1 MAVFRVEKN
10 HSYTVMANHHL
21 RDERLSLKSK
31 GLLSLILS
39 LPDDW
44 RISIEGMTQFS
55 SDGKDAIRSA
65 IRELTDAGY
74 ITRAQTHSE
83 AGTFSGYDYLVHE
96 TPVAS
101 PSSGFPTME
110 KPTTGNPTTENPT
123 QRNTDILSTN
133 IPPIVPHEVDV
144 GDYNPS
150 VSGAAADSP
159 TPLSAACG
167 GISPRRGESALYTR
181 EPLGGGNP
189 SVSLAAD
196 TSPDRGGKEGEK
208 GEAAEDD
215 PLRQPAAATSPGGR
229 GKRRGTAKKAPDYRP
244 DTFARFW
251 AAYPR
256 GEDKQG
262 AIAAWD
268 ELKPDD
274 ATLQAMSRALVRQK
288 ASEEWQRGIGIP
300 YAVRWLRRRRWEDEI
315 KAPAPPPERA
325 GGDLPVWN

>member
-31 GLLSLILS
+31 GLLSVILS

-44 RISIEGMTQFS
+44 RISIDGMTQFS
-55 SDGKDAIRSA
+55 ADGKDAIRSA

-83 AGTFSGYDYLVHE
+83 AGTFSGYDYIVHE
-96 TPVAS
+96 TPAAS

-110 KPTTGNPTTENPT
+110 KPTTENPTTEKPT
-123 QRNTDILSTN
+123 LRNTDRLSTS
-133 IPPIVPHEVDV
+133 IPPIVPHE
-144 GDYNPS
+144 GDE
-150 VSGAAADSP
+150 
-159 TPLSAACG
+159 TPPSAALTPPLLG
-167 GISPRRGESALYTR
+167 EARGDRGEDSL
-181 EPLGGGNP
+181 
-189 SVSLAAD
+189 SLAALD
-196 TSPDRGGKEGEK
+196 SSLGEGAD
-208 GEAAEDD
+208 EAK
-215 PLRQPAAATSPGGR
+215 PKR
-229 GKRRGTAKKAPDYRP
+229 KRRATKSAPDYRP

-315 KAPAPPPERA
+315 KAPAPPPESA

>member
-1 MAVFRVEKN
+1 MAVYRVEKTQD
-10 HSYTVMANHHL
+10 YTVMANHHL
-21 RDERLSLKSK
+21 RDERLSLKAK
-31 GLLSLILS
+31 GLLSMLLS

-44 RISIEGMTQFS
+44 EISIRGLASIVT
-55 SDGKDAIRSA
+55 DGVGAVQTGIN
-65 IRELTDAGY
+65 ELIEAGY
-74 ITRAQTHSE
+74 IVRRRQHAETGAF
-83 AGTFSGYDYLVHE
+83 AGFEYIIHE
-96 TPVAS
+96 VP
-101 PSSGFPTME
+101 PC
-110 KPTTGNPTTENPT
+110 TENPYT
-123 QRNTDILSTN
+123 ANPYTGKPYTENPAQSSKDKLST
-133 IPPIVPHEVDV
+133 IPPIVPHEGDV
-144 GDYNPS
+144 GDDNPS
-150 VSGAAADSP
+150 VSGAAADSS
-159 TPLSAACG
+159 LC
-167 GISPRRGESALYTR
+167 TR
-181 EPLGGGNP
+181 EPQ
-189 SVSLAAD
+189 S
-196 TSPDRGGKEGEK
+196 
-208 GEAAEDD
+208 AET
-215 PLRQPAAATSPGGR
+215 PKR
-229 GKRRGTAKKAPDYRP
+229 KRRATKSAPDYRP

>member
-83 AGTFSGYDYLVHE
+83 AGTFSGYDYIVHE
-96 TPVAS
+96 TPVAP

-110 KPTTGNPTTENPT
+110 KPTTENPT
-123 QRNTDILSTN
+123 LRNTERLSTT
-133 IPPIVPHEVDV
+133 PPIVPQSD
-144 GDYNPS
+144 
-150 VSGAAADSP
+150 AD
-159 TPLSAACG
+159 
-167 GISPRRGESALYTR
+167 
-181 EPLGGGNP
+181 GGNP
-189 SVSLAAD
+189 SVSLVAD
-196 TSPDRGGKEGEK
+196 TSPVRGGKEGET
-208 GEAAEDD
+208 GETGEGGDV
-215 PLRQPAAATSPGGR
+215 PESATPPKR
-229 GKRRGTAKKAPDYRP
+229 KRRATKSAPDYRP

-315 KAPAPPPERA
+315 KAPAPPPESA

>member
-55 SDGKDAIRSA
+55 ADGKDAIRSA

-83 AGTFSGYDYLVHE
+83 AGTFSGYDYIVHE
-96 TPVAS
+96 TPAAS

-123 QRNTDILSTN
+123 LQNTDRLSTS
-133 IPPIVPHEVDV
+133 IPPIVPHE
-144 GDYNPS
+144 GDDNPS
-150 VSGAAADSP
+150 VSGAAADSS
-159 TPLSAACG
+159 LC
-167 GISPRRGESALYTR
+167 TR
-181 EPLGGGNP
+181 EPLGGD
-189 SVSLAAD
+189 VSELD
-196 TSPDRGGKEGEK
+196 TTPKR
-208 GEAAEDD
+208 
-215 PLRQPAAATSPGGR
+215 
-229 GKRRGTAKKAPDYRP
+229 KRRRLSKSVPDYEP
-244 DTFARFW
+244 ELFERFW

-256 GEDKQG
+256 GEDRQG
-262 AIAAWD
+262 AVAEWD
-268 ELKPDD
+268 SLRPDRE
-274 ATLQAMSRALVRQK
+274 TMLAMSRALVRQK

>member
-31 GLLSLILS
+31 GLLSVILS

-55 SDGKDAIRSA
+55 ADGKDAIRSA
-65 IRELTDAGY
+65 IRELTDTGY

-83 AGTFSGYDYLVHE
+83 AGKFSGYDYVVHE
-96 TPVAS
+96 TPTAS

-110 KPTTGNPTTENPT
+110 KPTTENPT
-123 QRNTDILSTN
+123 LRNTERLSTN
-133 IPPIVPHEVDV
+133 IPPVVPQSD
-144 GDYNPS
+144 
-150 VSGAAADSP
+150 AD
-159 TPLSAACG
+159 
-167 GISPRRGESALYTR
+167 
-181 EPLGGGNP
+181 GGNP

-196 TSPDRGGKEGEK
+196 TSPVRGGKEGET
-208 GEAAEDD
+208 GEAGEGGDV
-215 PLRQPAAATSPGGR
+215 PESATPPKR
-229 GKRRGTAKKAPDYRP
+229 KRRATKSAPDYRP

>member
-55 SDGKDAIRSA
+55 ADGKDAIRSA

-83 AGTFSGYDYLVHE
+83 AGTFSGYDYIVHE
-96 TPVAS
+96 TPAAS

-110 KPTTGNPTTENPT
+110 KPTTENPTTENPT
-123 QRNTDILSTN
+123 LRNTEELST
-133 IPPIVPHEVDV
+133 IPPIVPHEGDGGPLPEGEAREGGDV
-144 GDYNPS
+144 S
-150 VSGAAADSP
+150 
-159 TPLSAACG
+159 
-167 GISPRRGESALYTR
+167 ES
-181 EPLGGGNP
+181 
-189 SVSLAAD
+189 D
-196 TSPDRGGKEGEK
+196 TSPKR
-208 GEAAEDD
+208 
-215 PLRQPAAATSPGGR
+215 
-229 GKRRGTAKKAPDYRP
+229 KRRATKSAPDYRP

-274 ATLQAMSRALVRQK
+274 ATLQAMSRALVRQRE
-288 ASEEWQRGIGIP
+288 SEEWQRGIGIP

>member
-55 SDGKDAIRSA
+55 ADGKDAIRSA

-83 AGTFSGYDYLVHE
+83 AGTFSGYDYIVHE
-96 TPVAS
+96 TPAAS

-110 KPTTGNPTTENPT
+110 KPTTENPT
-123 QRNTDILSTN
+123 LRNTERLST
-133 IPPIVPHEVDV
+133 IPPIVPHEVD
-144 GDYNPS
+144 GNPS
-150 VSGAAADSP
+150 VSGAAADSS
-159 TPLSAACG
+159 LC
-167 GISPRRGESALYTR
+167 TR
-181 EPLGGGNP
+181 EPLGGGTPP
-189 SVSLAAD
+189 SAAL
-196 TSPDRGGKEGEK
+196 TPPLS
-208 GEAAEDD
+208 GEAQSGE
-215 PLRQPAAATSPGGR
+215 PPKR
-229 GKRRGTAKKAPDYRP
+229 KRRRSTKSVPDYEP
-244 DTFARFW
+244 ELFERFW

-256 GEDKQG
+256 GEDRQG
-262 AIAAWD
+262 AVAEWD
-268 ELKPDD
+268 SLRPDRE
-274 ATLQAMSRALVRQK
+274 TMLAMSRALVRQR

-315 KAPAPPPERA
+315 KAPAPPLERA

>member
-31 GLLSLILS
+31 GLLSVILS

-55 SDGKDAIRSA
+55 ADGKDAIRSA
-65 IRELTDAGY
+65 IRELTDTGY

-83 AGTFSGYDYLVHE
+83 AGKFSGYDYVVHE
-96 TPVAS
+96 TPTAS

-110 KPTTGNPTTENPT
+110 KQTTENPT
-123 QRNTDILSTN
+123 LRNTERLSI
-133 IPPIVPHEVDV
+133 IPPIVPQSD
-144 GDYNPS
+144 
-150 VSGAAADSP
+150 AD
-159 TPLSAACG
+159 
-167 GISPRRGESALYTR
+167 
-181 EPLGGGNP
+181 GGNP

-196 TSPDRGGKEGEK
+196 TSPVRGGKEGEK
-208 GEAAEDD
+208 GEAGE
-215 PLRQPAAATSPGGR
+215 GGDVSESDTPPKR
-229 GKRRGTAKKAPDYRP
+229 KRRATKSAPDYRP

-315 KAPAPPPERA
+315 KAPAPPPESA

>member
-31 GLLSLILS
+31 GLLSVILS

-55 SDGKDAIRSA
+55 ADGKDAIRSA

-83 AGTFSGYDYLVHE
+83 AGTFSGYDYIVHE

-110 KPTTGNPTTENPT
+110 KPTTENPT
-123 QRNTDILSTN
+123 LRNTDRLSTN
-133 IPPIVPHEVDV
+133 IPPIVPHE
-144 GDYNPS
+144 GDGNPS
-150 VSGAAADSP
+150 VSGAAADSS
-159 TPLSAACG
+159 LC
-167 GISPRRGESALYTR
+167 TR

-196 TSPDRGGKEGEK
+196 TSPDRGGKEGET
-208 GEAAEDD
+208 GEAE
-215 PLRQPAAATSPGGR
+215 GGELPKR
-229 GKRRGTAKKAPDYRP
+229 KRRRSSKSVPDYEP
-244 DTFARFW
+244 ELFERFW

-256 GEDKQG
+256 GEDRQG
-262 AIAAWD
+262 AVAEWD
-268 ELKPDD
+268 SLRPDRE
-274 ATLQAMSRALVRQK
+274 TMLAMSRALVRQK

-315 KAPAPPPERA
+315 KAPAPPPESA

>member
-83 AGTFSGYDYLVHE
+83 AGTFSGYDYIVHE
-96 TPVAS
+96 TPAAS

-110 KPTTGNPTTENPT
+110 KPTTENPTTENPT
-123 QRNTDILSTN
+123 LRNTERLST
-133 IPPIVPHEVDV
+133 ILPPIVPHE
-144 GDYNPS
+144 GD
-150 VSGAAADSP
+150 GG
-159 TPLSAACG
+159 PL
-167 GISPRRGESALYTR
+167 P
-181 EPLGGGNP
+181 
-189 SVSLAAD
+189 
-196 TSPDRGGKEGEK
+196 EGEAR
-208 GEAAEDD
+208 E
-215 PLRQPAAATSPGGR
+215 GGDVSESGPPPKR
-229 GKRRGTAKKAPDYRP
+229 KRRATKSAPDYRP
-244 DTFARFW
+244 DTFSRFW
-251 AAYPR
+251 AAFPR

>member
-10 HSYTVMANHHL
+10 HGYTVMANHHL

-55 SDGKDAIRSA
+55 ADGKDAIRSA

-83 AGTFSGYDYLVHE
+83 AGTFSGYDYIVHE
-96 TPVAS
+96 TPAAS

-110 KPTTGNPTTENPT
+110 KPTTENPT
-123 QRNTDILSTN
+123 LRNTKELST
-133 IPPIVPHEVDV
+133 IPPIVPQSD
-144 GDYNPS
+144 
-150 VSGAAADSP
+150 AD
-159 TPLSAACG
+159 
-167 GISPRRGESALYTR
+167 
-181 EPLGGGNP
+181 GGNP

-196 TSPDRGGKEGEK
+196 TSPVRGGTEGEK
-208 GEAAEDD
+208 GEEGE
-215 PLRQPAAATSPGGR
+215 GGDVSESDTPPKR
-229 GKRRGTAKKAPDYRP
+229 KRRATKSAPDYRP

-315 KAPAPPPERA
+315 KAPAPQPESA

>member
-55 SDGKDAIRSA
+55 ADGKDAIRSA

-83 AGTFSGYDYLVHE
+83 AGTFSGYDYIVHE
-96 TPVAS
+96 TPAAS

-110 KPTTGNPTTENPT
+110 KPTTENPTTENPT
-123 QRNTDILSTN
+123 LRNTERLST
-133 IPPIVPHEVDV
+133 ILPPIVPHEGDGGPLPEGDAREGGDV
-144 GDYNPS
+144 S
-150 VSGAAADSP
+150 
-159 TPLSAACG
+159 
-167 GISPRRGESALYTR
+167 E
-181 EPLGGGNP
+181 
-189 SVSLAAD
+189 AD
-196 TSPDRGGKEGEK
+196 TPPKR
-208 GEAAEDD
+208 
-215 PLRQPAAATSPGGR
+215 
-229 GKRRGTAKKAPDYRP
+229 KRRATKSAPDYRP

-315 KAPAPPPERA
+315 KAPAPPPEGA
-325 GGDLPVWN
+325 GGELPVWN

>member
-1 MAVFRVEKN
+1 MAVYRVEKT
-10 HSYTVMANHHL
+10 HDYTVMANHHL
-21 RDERLSLKSK
+21 RDERLSLKAK
-31 GLLSLILS
+31 GLLSMLLS

-44 RISIEGMTQFS
+44 EISIRGLASIVT
-55 SDGKDAIRSA
+55 DGVVAVQTGIN
-65 IRELTDAGY
+65 ELIEAGY
-74 ITRAQTHSE
+74 IVRRRQHADTGAF
-83 AGTFSGYDYLVHE
+83 AGFEYIIHE
-96 TPVAS
+96 VP
-101 PSSGFPTME
+101 PC
-110 KPTTGNPTTENPT
+110 TENPYT
-123 QRNTDILSTN
+123 ANPYTGKPYTENPALRNTDRLST
-133 IPPIVPHEVDV
+133 ILPPIVPQSD
-144 GDYNPS
+144 
-150 VSGAAADSP
+150 AD
-159 TPLSAACG
+159 
-167 GISPRRGESALYTR
+167 
-181 EPLGGGNP
+181 GGNP

-196 TSPDRGGKEGEK
+196 TSPVRGGKEGETGDAVGGNPSVSLAADTSPVRGGTEGEK
-208 GEAAEDD
+208 GKAAEDD

-274 ATLQAMSRALVRQK
+274 ATLQAMSRALVRQR

-315 KAPAPPPERA
+315 KAPAPPPESA

>member
-55 SDGKDAIRSA
+55 ADGKDAIRSA

-83 AGTFSGYDYLVHE
+83 AGTFSGYDYIVHE
-96 TPVAS
+96 SPAAS

-110 KPTTGNPTTENPT
+110 KPTTENPT
-123 QRNTDILSTN
+123 LRNTEELST
-133 IPPIVPHEVDV
+133 IPPIVPQSD
-144 GDYNPS
+144 
-150 VSGAAADSP
+150 AD
-159 TPLSAACG
+159 
-167 GISPRRGESALYTR
+167 
-181 EPLGGGNP
+181 GGNP

-196 TSPDRGGKEGEK
+196 TSPVRGGTEGEK
-208 GEAAEDD
+208 GEAGE
-215 PLRQPAAATSPGGR
+215 GGDVSESDTPPKR
-229 GKRRGTAKKAPDYRP
+229 KRRATKSAPDYRP

>member
-10 HSYTVMANHHL
+10 YSYTVMANHHL

-83 AGTFSGYDYLVHE
+83 AGTFSGYDYIVHE
-96 TPVAS
+96 APVAS

-123 QRNTDILSTN
+123 LRNTEELSTD
-133 IPPIVPHEVDV
+133 IPPIVPHE
-144 GDYNPS
+144 GD
-150 VSGAAADSP
+150 GG
-159 TPLSAACG
+159 PLRHGSAV
-167 GISPRRGESALYTR
+167 P
-181 EPLGGGNP
+181 PLP
-189 SVSLAAD
+189 
-196 TSPDRGGKEGEK
+196 EGEAR
-208 GEAAEDD
+208 E
-215 PLRQPAAATSPGGR
+215 GGDVSKLDTPP
-229 GKRRGTAKKAPDYRP
+229 KRTRRRSSKSVPDYEP
-244 DTFARFW
+244 ELFERFW

-256 GEDKQG
+256 GEDRQG
-262 AIAAWD
+262 AVAEWD
-268 ELKPDD
+268 SLRPDQE
-274 ATLQAMSRALVRQK
+274 TMLAMSRALVRQK

-315 KAPAPPPERA
+315 KTPAPPPEERR
-325 GGDLPVWN
+325 GELPVWT

>member
-83 AGTFSGYDYLVHE
+83 AGTFSGYDYVVHE
-96 TPVAS
+96 TPAAS

-110 KPTTGNPTTENPT
+110 NPTTGNPTTENPT
-123 QRNTDILSTN
+123 LRNTEELST
-133 IPPIVPHEVDV
+133 ILPPIVPHE
-144 GDYNPS
+144 GDGNPS

-167 GISPRRGESALYTR
+167 GISPRRGESALCTR
-181 EPLGGGNP
+181 EPQ
-189 SVSLAAD
+189 S
-196 TSPDRGGKEGEK
+196 
-208 GEAAEDD
+208 AET
-215 PLRQPAAATSPGGR
+215 PKR
-229 GKRRGTAKKAPDYRP
+229 KRRATKSAPDYRP

>member
-55 SDGKDAIRSA
+55 ADGKDAIRSA

-83 AGTFSGYDYLVHE
+83 AGTFSGYDYVVHE

-110 KPTTGNPTTENPT
+110 KPTTENPT
-123 QRNTDILSTN
+123 LRNTERLST
-133 IPPIVPHEVDV
+133 ILPPIVPHEGDV
-144 GDYNPS
+144 GDDNPS

-167 GISPRRGESALYTR
+167 GISPRRGESALCTR
-181 EPLGGGNP
+181 EPQ
-189 SVSLAAD
+189 S
-196 TSPDRGGKEGEK
+196 
-208 GEAAEDD
+208 AET
-215 PLRQPAAATSPGGR
+215 PKR
-229 GKRRGTAKKAPDYRP
+229 KRRRSTKSVPDYEP
-244 DTFARFW
+244 ELFERFW

-256 GEDKQG
+256 GEDRQG
-262 AIAAWD
+262 AVAEWVS
-268 ELKPDD
+268 LRPDRE
-274 ATLQAMSRALVRQK
+274 TMLAMSRALVRQR

>member
-55 SDGKDAIRSA
+55 ADGKDAIRSA

-83 AGTFSGYDYLVHE
+83 AGTFSGYDYIVHE
-96 TPVAS
+96 TPAAS

-123 QRNTDILSTN
+123 LRNTDRLST
-133 IPPIVPHEVDV
+133 IPPIVPHE
-144 GDYNPS
+144 GDGNPS
-150 VSGAAADSP
+150 VSGAAADSSLYTREPLGGGNPSVSLAADSP

-167 GISPRRGESALYTR
+167 GISPRRGESALCTR
-181 EPLGGGNP
+181 EPQ
-189 SVSLAAD
+189 S
-196 TSPDRGGKEGEK
+196 
-208 GEAAEDD
+208 AET
-215 PLRQPAAATSPGGR
+215 PKR
-229 GKRRGTAKKAPDYRP
+229 KRRATKSAPDYRP

-315 KAPAPPPERA
+315 KAPAPPPESA

>member
-1 MAVFRVEKN
+1 MTVYRVEKN
-10 HSYTVMANHHL
+10 RDYTTMANHHL
-21 RDERLSLKSK
+21 RDERLSLRAK
-31 GLLSLILS
+31 GLLSMLLG

-44 RISIEGMTQFS
+44 EISIRGLS
-55 SDGKDAIRSA
+55 SIVRDGVASVQTGIN
-65 IRELTDAGY
+65 ELIGAGY
-74 ITRAQTHSE
+74 IVRQRQHAE
-83 AGTFSGYDYLVHE
+83 DGTFAGFEYIIHE
-96 TPVAS
+96 RPPYTDLPY
-101 PSSGFPTME
+101 
-110 KPTTGNPTTENPT
+110 TENPYT
-123 QRNTDILSTN
+123 VTPYTENREQLNTKKSNTN
-133 IPPIVPHEVDV
+133 QSIPPIVPQVED
-144 GDYNPS
+144 D
-150 VSGAAADSP
+150 
-159 TPLSAACG
+159 
-167 GISPRRGESALYTR
+167 
-181 EPLGGGNP
+181 NP

-196 TSPDRGGKEGEK
+196 TSPDRGGKEGET

-215 PLRQPAAATSPGGR
+215 PLRQPAAATSPAGR

-274 ATLQAMSRALVRQK
+274 ATLQAMSRALVRQR

-315 KAPAPPPERA
+315 KVPAPEPEIA

>member
-44 RISIEGMTQFS
+44 RISIDGMTQFS
-55 SDGKDAIRSA
+55 ADGKDAIRSA

-83 AGTFSGYDYLVHE
+83 AGTFSGYDYIVHE

-110 KPTTGNPTTENPT
+110 KPTTENPTTENPT
-123 QRNTDILSTN
+123 LRNTEELST
-133 IPPIVPHEVDV
+133 IPPIVPQSD
-144 GDYNPS
+144 
-150 VSGAAADSP
+150 AD
-159 TPLSAACG
+159 
-167 GISPRRGESALYTR
+167 
-181 EPLGGGNP
+181 GGNP

-196 TSPDRGGKEGEK
+196 TSPVRGGKEGET
-208 GEAAEDD
+208 GEAE
-215 PLRQPAAATSPGGR
+215 GGELPKR
-229 GKRRGTAKKAPDYRP
+229 KRRRSTKSVPDYEP
-244 DTFARFW
+244 ELFERFW

-256 GEDKQG
+256 GEDRQG
-262 AIAAWD
+262 AVAEWD
-268 ELKPDD
+268 SLRPDRE
-274 ATLQAMSRALVRQK
+274 TMLAMSRALVRQK
-288 ASEEWQRGIGIP
+288 ASEEWRRGIGIP

-315 KAPAPPPERA
+315 KAPAPQPERA

>member
-55 SDGKDAIRSA
+55 ADGKDAIRSA

-96 TPVAS
+96 TPAAS

-110 KPTTGNPTTENPT
+110 KPTTENPT
-123 QRNTDILSTN
+123 QRNTERLST
-133 IPPIVPHEVDV
+133 ILPPIVPQVED
-144 GDYNPS
+144 DNPT

-167 GISPRRGESALYTR
+167 GISPRRGESALCTR
-181 EPLGGGNP
+181 EPQ
-189 SVSLAAD
+189 S
-196 TSPDRGGKEGEK
+196 
-208 GEAAEDD
+208 AET
-215 PLRQPAAATSPGGR
+215 PKR
-229 GKRRGTAKKAPDYRP
+229 KRRATKSAPDYRP

>member
-55 SDGKDAIRSA
+55 ADGKDAIRSA

-83 AGTFSGYDYLVHE
+83 AGTFSGYDYVVHE

-123 QRNTDILSTN
+123 QRNTDRLST
-133 IPPIVPHEVDV
+133 ILPPIVPQSDA
-144 GDYNPS
+144 D
-150 VSGAAADSP
+150 GA
-159 TPLSAACG
+159 
-167 GISPRRGESALYTR
+167 
-181 EPLGGGNP
+181 NP

-196 TSPDRGGKEGEK
+196 TSPVRGGKEGET
-208 GEAAEDD
+208 GEAQSGE
-215 PLRQPAAATSPGGR
+215 PPKR
-229 GKRRGTAKKAPDYRP
+229 KRRATKSAPDYRP

-268 ELKPDD
+268 ELRPDD
-274 ATLQAMSRALVRQK
+274 ATLQAMSRALVRQR

-315 KAPAPPPERA
+315 KAPAPQPESA

>member
-83 AGTFSGYDYLVHE
+83 TGTFSGYDYIVHE
-96 TPVAS
+96 TPAAS

-110 KPTTGNPTTENPT
+110 KPTTENPT
-123 QRNTDILSTN
+123 QRNTERLST
-133 IPPIVPHEVDV
+133 ILPPIVPQSD
-144 GDYNPS
+144 
-150 VSGAAADSP
+150 AD
-159 TPLSAACG
+159 
-167 GISPRRGESALYTR
+167 
-181 EPLGGGNP
+181 GGNP

-196 TSPDRGGKEGEK
+196 TSPVRGGTEGET
-208 GEAAEDD
+208 GEAQSGE
-215 PLRQPAAATSPGGR
+215 PPKR
-229 GKRRGTAKKAPDYRP
+229 KRRATKSAPDYRP

-315 KAPAPPPERA
+315 KAPAPPPESA

>member
-31 GLLSLILS
+31 GLLSVILS

-55 SDGKDAIRSA
+55 ADGKDAIRSA

-83 AGTFSGYDYLVHE
+83 AGTFSGYEYTIHE
-96 TPVAS
+96 TPAAS

-110 KPTTGNPTTENPT
+110 KPTTENPT
-123 QRNTDILSTN
+123 LRNTERLSTN
-133 IPPIVPHEVDV
+133 IPPVVPQSD
-144 GDYNPS
+144 
-150 VSGAAADSP
+150 AD
-159 TPLSAACG
+159 
-167 GISPRRGESALYTR
+167 
-181 EPLGGGNP
+181 GGNP

-196 TSPDRGGKEGEK
+196 TSPVRGGKEGEK
-208 GEAAEDD
+208 GEAGE
-215 PLRQPAAATSPGGR
+215 GGDVSESDTPPKR
-229 GKRRGTAKKAPDYRP
+229 KRRATKSAPDYRP

>member
-31 GLLSLILS
+31 GLLSVILS

-55 SDGKDAIRSA
+55 ADGKDAIRSA

-83 AGTFSGYDYLVHE
+83 AGTFSGYDYIVHE
-96 TPVAS
+96 TPAAS

-110 KPTTGNPTTENPT
+110 KPTTENPTTENPT
-123 QRNTDILSTN
+123 LRNTERLST
-133 IPPIVPHEVDV
+133 IPPIVPQSD
-144 GDYNPS
+144 
-150 VSGAAADSP
+150 AD
-159 TPLSAACG
+159 
-167 GISPRRGESALYTR
+167 
-181 EPLGGGNP
+181 GGNP

-196 TSPDRGGKEGEK
+196 TSPVRGGKEGEK
-208 GEAAEDD
+208 GEARE
-215 PLRQPAAATSPGGR
+215 GGDVSESDTPPKR
-229 GKRRGTAKKAPDYRP
+229 KRRRSNKAVPDYKP
-244 DTFARFW
+244 ELFERFW

-256 GEDKQG
+256 GEDRQG
-262 AIAAWD
+262 AVAEWD
-268 ELKPDD
+268 SLRPDHE
-274 ATLQAMSRALVRQK
+274 TMLAMSRALVRQR

-315 KAPAPPPERA
+315 KAPAPPPESA

>member
-44 RISIEGMTQFS
+44 RISIDGMTQFS
-55 SDGKDAIRSA
+55 ADGKDAIRSA

-83 AGTFSGYDYLVHE
+83 AGTFSGYDYIVHE

-123 QRNTDILSTN
+123 QRNTEELSI
-133 IPPIVPHEVDV
+133 IPPIVPHE
-144 GDYNPS
+144 GD
-150 VSGAAADSP
+150 
-159 TPLSAACG
+159 
-167 GISPRRGESALYTR
+167 GEPPKR
-181 EPLGGGNP
+181 
-189 SVSLAAD
+189 
-196 TSPDRGGKEGEK
+196 
-208 GEAAEDD
+208 
-215 PLRQPAAATSPGGR
+215 
-229 GKRRGTAKKAPDYRP
+229 KRRRSNKAVPDYKP
-244 DTFARFW
+244 ELFERFW

-256 GEDKQG
+256 GEDRQG
-262 AIAAWD
+262 AVAEWD
-268 ELKPDD
+268 SLRPDHE
-274 ATLQAMSRALVRQK
+274 TMLAMSRALVRQK

-315 KAPAPPPERA
+315 KAPAPPPESA

>member
-1 MAVFRVEKN
+1 MAVYRVEKT
-10 HSYTVMANHHL
+10 HDYTVMANHHL
-21 RDERLSLKSK
+21 RDERLSLKAK
-31 GLLSLILS
+31 GLLSMLLS

-44 RISIEGMTQFS
+44 EISIRGLASIVT
-55 SDGKDAIRSA
+55 DGVGAVQTGIN
-65 IRELTDAGY
+65 ELIEAGY
-74 ITRAQTHSE
+74 IVRRRQHAESGAF
-83 AGTFSGYDYLVHE
+83 AGFEYIIHE
-96 TPVAS
+96 VP
-101 PSSGFPTME
+101 PC
-110 KPTTGNPTTENPT
+110 TENPYT
-123 QRNTDILSTN
+123 ANPYTGKPYTENPAQSSRDKLST
-133 IPPIVPHEVDV
+133 IPPIVPHE
-144 GDYNPS
+144 GDGNPS
-150 VSGAAADSP
+150 VSGAAADSS
-159 TPLSAACG
+159 LC
-167 GISPRRGESALYTR
+167 TR

-196 TSPDRGGKEGEK
+196 TSPVRGGKEGEK
-208 GEAAEDD
+208 GEAGE
-215 PLRQPAAATSPGGR
+215 R
-229 GKRRGTAKKAPDYRP
+229 GDVSDSDTPPKRKRRATKSAPDYRP

-274 ATLQAMSRALVRQK
+274 ATLQAMSRALIRQK
-288 ASEEWQRGIGIP
+288 ASEEWRRGIGIP

>member
-1 MAVFRVEKN
+1 MAVYRVEKT
-10 HSYTVMANHHL
+10 HDYTVMANHHL
-21 RDERLSLKSK
+21 RDERLSLKAK
-31 GLLSLILS
+31 GLLSMLLS

-44 RISIEGMTQFS
+44 EISIRGLASIVT
-55 SDGKDAIRSA
+55 DGVGAVQTGIN
-65 IRELTDAGY
+65 ELIEAGY
-74 ITRAQTHSE
+74 IVRRRQHADTGAF
-83 AGTFSGYDYLVHE
+83 AGFEYIIHE
-96 TPVAS
+96 VP
-101 PSSGFPTME
+101 PC
-110 KPTTGNPTTENPT
+110 TENPYT
-123 QRNTDILSTN
+123 ANPYTGKPYTENPAQSSKDKLSTM
-133 IPPIVPHEVDV
+133 PPIVPHE
-144 GDYNPS
+144 GE
-150 VSGAAADSP
+150 DS
-159 TPLSAACG
+159 L
-167 GISPRRGESALYTR
+167 
-181 EPLGGGNP
+181 
-189 SVSLAAD
+189 SLAALD
-196 TSPDRGGKEGEK
+196 SSLGEGAD
-208 GEAAEDD
+208 EAK
-215 PLRQPAAATSPGGR
+215 PKR
-229 GKRRGTAKKAPDYRP
+229 KRRTTKSAPDYRP

>member
-31 GLLSLILS
+31 GLLSVILS

-55 SDGKDAIRSA
+55 ADGKDAIRSA
-65 IRELTDAGY
+65 IRELTDTGY

-83 AGTFSGYDYLVHE
+83 AGKFSGYDYVVHE
-96 TPVAS
+96 TPTAS

-110 KPTTGNPTTENPT
+110 KQTTENPT
-123 QRNTDILSTN
+123 LRNTERLSTN
-133 IPPIVPHEVDV
+133 IPPVVPQSD
-144 GDYNPS
+144 
-150 VSGAAADSP
+150 AD
-159 TPLSAACG
+159 
-167 GISPRRGESALYTR
+167 
-181 EPLGGGNP
+181 GGNP

-196 TSPDRGGKEGEK
+196 TSPVRGGKEGEK
-208 GEAAEDD
+208 GEAGE
-215 PLRQPAAATSPGGR
+215 GGDVSESDTPPKR
-229 GKRRGTAKKAPDYRP
+229 KRRATKSAPDYRP

>member
-74 ITRAQTHSE
+74 ITRDQTHSE
-83 AGTFSGYDYLVHE
+83 TGTFSGYEYTIHE
-96 TPVAS
+96 TPAAS

-110 KPTTGNPTTENPT
+110 NPTTGNPTTENPT
-123 QRNTDILSTN
+123 LRNTEELSTDM
-133 IPPIVPHEVDV
+133 PPIVPHE
-144 GDYNPS
+144 GD
-150 VSGAAADSP
+150 
-159 TPLSAACG
+159 
-167 GISPRRGESALYTR
+167 GEPPKR
-181 EPLGGGNP
+181 
-189 SVSLAAD
+189 
-196 TSPDRGGKEGEK
+196 
-208 GEAAEDD
+208 
-215 PLRQPAAATSPGGR
+215 
-229 GKRRGTAKKAPDYRP
+229 KRRATKSAPDYRP
-244 DTFARFW
+244 DVFARFW

-274 ATLQAMSRALVRQK
+274 ETMLAMSRALVRQK

-315 KAPAPPPERA
+315 KAPAPPPEERR
-325 GGDLPVWN
+325 GDLPVWT

>member
-1 MAVFRVEKN
+1 MAVYRVEKT
-10 HSYTVMANHHL
+10 HDYTVMANHHL
-21 RDERLSLKSK
+21 RDERLSLKAK
-31 GLLSLILS
+31 GLLSMLLS

-44 RISIEGMTQFS
+44 EISIRGLASIVT
-55 SDGKDAIRSA
+55 DGVGAVQTGIN
-65 IRELTDAGY
+65 ELIEAGY
-74 ITRAQTHSE
+74 IVRRRQHADTGAF
-83 AGTFSGYDYLVHE
+83 AGFEYIIHE
-96 TPVAS
+96 VP
-101 PSSGFPTME
+101 PC
-110 KPTTGNPTTENPT
+110 TENPYT
-123 QRNTDILSTN
+123 VNPYTGKPYTENPAQSSKDKPST
-133 IPPIVPHEVDV
+133 IPPIVPHE
-144 GDYNPS
+144 GE
-150 VSGAAADSP
+150 DS
-159 TPLSAACG
+159 L
-167 GISPRRGESALYTR
+167 
-181 EPLGGGNP
+181 
-189 SVSLAAD
+189 SLAALD
-196 TSPDRGGKEGEK
+196 SSLGEGAD
-208 GEAAEDD
+208 EAK
-215 PLRQPAAATSPGGR
+215 PKR
-229 GKRRGTAKKAPDYRP
+229 KRRATKSAPDYRP

>member
-74 ITRAQTHSE
+74 ITRDQTHSE
-83 AGTFSGYDYLVHE
+83 AGTFSGYEYTIHE
-96 TPVAS
+96 TPAAS

-123 QRNTDILSTN
+123 LQNTDRLSTD
-133 IPPIVPHEVDV
+133 IPPIVPHE
-144 GDYNPS
+144 GDGEPPKRTRRRSSKS
-150 VSGAAADSP
+150 V
-159 TPLSAACG
+159 
-167 GISPRRGESALYTR
+167 
-181 EPLGGGNP
+181 
-189 SVSLAAD
+189 
-196 TSPDRGGKEGEK
+196 
-208 GEAAEDD
+208 
-215 PLRQPAAATSPGGR
+215 
-229 GKRRGTAKKAPDYRP
+229 PDYEP
-244 DTFARFW
+244 ELFERFW

-256 GEDKQG
+256 GEDRQG
-262 AIAAWD
+262 AVAEWD
-268 ELKPDD
+268 SLRPDQE
-274 ATLQAMSRALVRQK
+274 TMLAMSRALVRQK

-315 KAPAPPPERA
+315 KTAAPPERP
-325 GGDLPVWN
+325 GGELPVWN

>member
-31 GLLSLILS
+31 GLLSVILS

-55 SDGKDAIRSA
+55 ADGKDAIRSA

-83 AGTFSGYDYLVHE
+83 AGTFSGYDYIVHE
-96 TPVAS
+96 TPAAS

-110 KPTTGNPTTENPT
+110 NPTTENPT
-123 QRNTDILSTN
+123 LRNTERLST
-133 IPPIVPHEVDV
+133 ILPPIVPHEGDV
-144 GDYNPS
+144 GNDNPS
-150 VSGAAADSP
+150 VSGAAADSS
-159 TPLSAACG
+159 LC
-167 GISPRRGESALYTR
+167 TR

-196 TSPDRGGKEGEK
+196 TSPVRGGKGEEN
-208 GEAAEDD
+208 GEA
-215 PLRQPAAATSPGGR
+215 GGGEPPKR
-229 GKRRGTAKKAPDYRP
+229 KRRRSNKAVPDYKP
-244 DTFARFW
+244 ELFERFW

-256 GEDKQG
+256 GEDRQG
-262 AIAAWD
+262 AVAEWD
-268 ELKPDD
+268 SLRPDHE
-274 ATLQAMSRALVRQK
+274 TMLAMSRALVRQK

-315 KAPAPPPERA
+315 KAPAPPPESA

>member
-31 GLLSLILS
+31 GLLSVILS

-55 SDGKDAIRSA
+55 ADGKDAIRSA

-83 AGTFSGYDYLVHE
+83 AGTFSGYDYIVHE

-110 KPTTGNPTTENPT
+110 KPTTENPT
-123 QRNTDILSTN
+123 LRNTERLSI
-133 IPPIVPHEVDV
+133 IPPIVPHE
-144 GDYNPS
+144 GDGNPS
-150 VSGAAADSP
+150 VSGAAADS
-159 TPLSAACG
+159 S
-167 GISPRRGESALYTR
+167 LYTR

-196 TSPDRGGKEGEK
+196 TSPVRGGKEGET
-208 GEAAEDD
+208 GEAQSGE
-215 PLRQPAAATSPGGR
+215 PPKR
-229 GKRRGTAKKAPDYRP
+229 KRRATKSAPDYRP

-315 KAPAPPPERA
+315 KAPAPPSESS

>member
-1 MAVFRVEKN
+1 MAVYRVEKT
-10 HSYTVMANHHL
+10 HDYTVMANHHL
-21 RDERLSLKSK
+21 RDERLSLKAK
-31 GLLSLILS
+31 GLLSMLLS

-44 RISIEGMTQFS
+44 EISIRGLASIVT
-55 SDGKDAIRSA
+55 DGVGAVQTGIN
-65 IRELTDAGY
+65 ELIEAGY
-74 ITRAQTHSE
+74 IIRRRQHADTGAF
-83 AGTFSGYDYLVHE
+83 AGFEYIIHE
-96 TPVAS
+96 VP
-101 PSSGFPTME
+101 PC
-110 KPTTGNPTTENPT
+110 TENPYT
-123 QRNTDILSTN
+123 ADPYTGKPYTENPEQSSKDKLST
-133 IPPIVPHEVDV
+133 IPPIVPHEGDV
-144 GDYNPS
+144 GDDNPS

-167 GISPRRGESALYTR
+167 GISPRRGESALCTR
-181 EPLGGGNP
+181 EPQ
-189 SVSLAAD
+189 S
-196 TSPDRGGKEGEK
+196 
-208 GEAAEDD
+208 AET
-215 PLRQPAAATSPGGR
+215 PKR
-229 GKRRGTAKKAPDYRP
+229 KRRATKSAPDYRP

-315 KAPAPPPERA
+315 KAPAPPESA